1 MYYCFWILF
10 LCYSLIILF
19 SFYSFSSLLNLGNIL
34 SLYQKTAWL
43 GMFYMCIPSGIAVG
57 YVYGGLVSLPKCCH
71 SHESF
76 AFFYIDKPLI
86 DLLEQWAHDHV
97 WAIAVFCVTFVDSFF
112 IFIYFCS
119 PFLLSCFS
127 RPNKTHFW
135 SLFIGWR
142 SF

>member
-57 YVYGGLVSLPKCCH
+57 YVYGGLVSLPNCCH

-76 AFFYIDKPLI
+76 AFFQLI
-86 DLLEQWAHDHV
+86 SQLLTYWNSEPMIMFDLLLFSVSCLLTHFLFSSTSVHH
-97 WAIAVFCVTFVDSFF
+97 FF
-112 IFIYFCS
+112 
-119 PFLLSCFS
+119 LSCFS
-127 RPNKTHFW
+127 GPNKTHFW